1 MRSGAD
7 VDILKLAHFTVV
19 TPATDL
25 TLLTPEELRIAA
37 GLDRADASQDE
48 TLAEYETEVAA
59 EIASDCAI
67 ASDGVNPPTLRSEVV
82 NDVFR
87 YCSSGAL
94 WLSRKH
100 VSDVSQ
106 ILENGIELTPADW
119 LLEAETGKLMRLAD
133 NAKIRWSGTIV
144 EVFYTAGFDIVPN
157 ELKAEAKSRIKFKA
171 SEGSRDPLARSIR
184 TDIPD
189 VESRQVDY
197 QVGGLSRLMGEG
209 LAPESERRL
218 RRFMTQSMVG

>member
-1 MRSGAD
+1 M
-7 VDILKLAHFTVV
+7 DILKLAHFTVI
-19 TPATDL
+19 TPAADL
-25 TLLTPEELRIAA
+25 TLLTPEELRVAA
-37 GLDRADASQDE
+37 GLDRADASHDE
-48 TLAEYETEVAA
+48 ALAEWGLEVAA

-67 ASDGVNPPTLRSEVV
+67 ASDGINPPTLRSEAV

-87 YCSSGAL
+87 YCSSGVL

-100 VSDVSQ
+100 VSDVSE
-106 ILENGIELTPADW
+106 ILENGIALTSADW
-119 LLEAETGKLMRLAD
+119 LLEAESGKLIRLVN
-133 NAKIRWSGTIV
+133 NAKSCWTGTLV
-144 EVFYTAGFDIVPN
+144 EVSYTAGFDTVPA
-157 ELKAEAKSRIKFKA
+157 ELKAEAKARIAVKN
-171 SEGSRDPLARSIR
+171 SEASRDPLARSIH

-218 RRFMTQSMVG
+218 RRFMTQSMIG

>member
-1 MRSGAD
+1 
-7 VDILKLAHFTVV
+7 VDILKLAHFTVI
-19 TPATDL
+19 TPAADL
-25 TLLTPEELRIAA
+25 TLLTPEELRVAA
-37 GLDRADASQDE
+37 GLDRADASHDE
-48 TLAEYETEVAA
+48 ALAEWGLEVAA

-67 ASDGVNPPTLRSEVV
+67 ASDGINPPTLRSEAV

-87 YCSSGAL
+87 YCSSGVL

-100 VSDVSQ
+100 VSDVSE
-106 ILENGIELTPADW
+106 ILENGIALTSADW
-119 LLEAETGKLMRLAD
+119 LLEAESGKLIRLVN
-133 NAKIRWSGTIV
+133 NAKSCWTGTLV
-144 EVFYTAGFDIVPN
+144 EVSYTAGFDTVPA
-157 ELKAEAKSRIKFKA
+157 ELKAEAKARIAVKN
-171 SEGSRDPLARSIR
+171 SEASRDPLARSIH

-218 RRFMTQSMVG
+218 RRFMTQSMIG